1 MSIPEIH
8 RFITAYVVAEDRL
21 RFSCTLS
28 TGDTSI
34 FWVTQRL
41 ANPLAKA
48 LLDWLDKTV
57 PDERFADFTHRA
69 AQQSAAARKPKG
81 EPLKI
86 PEGAGWLVDAID
98 LKFTEKG
105 IMLTFKDASGEQML
119 NLRFDPEHLRR
130 WIKVLHAQYARS
142 GWPMDLWPAWITEDS
157 EPSPTEQPG
166 LLH

>member
-8 RFITAYVVAEDRL
+8 RFITAYVVPEDRM
-21 RFSCTLS
+21 RFSCTLA
-28 TGDTSI
+28 TGDTTV

-41 ANPLAKA
+41 ANALAKA

-57 PDERFADFTHRA
+57 PDDRFADLTHRA
-69 AQQSAAARKPKG
+69 AQQSAVARQPKR

-98 LKFTEKG
+98 LKSTERG
-105 IMLTFKDASGEQML
+105 IMLTFKDASGGHML

-130 WIKVLHAQYARS
+130 WIKVLHGQYVRS
-142 GWPMDLWPAWITEDS
+142 GWPMDLWPEWIAEAGD
-157 EPSPTEQPG
+157 PSATEQPG

>member
-1 MSIPEIH
+1 MPNPEIH
-8 RFITAYVVAEDRL
+8 RFITAYVVPEDRL

-69 AQQSAAARKPKG
+69 AQQSAAARKPQG

-98 LKFTEKG
+98 LKQTDKG
-105 IMLTFKDASGEQML
+105 IMLTFKDASGEKAL

-130 WIKVLHAQYARS
+130 WIKVLHAQFARS
-142 GWPMDLWPAWITEDS
+142 GWPMDLWPEWIAEAEDA
-157 EPSPTEQPG
+157 PPTAQPG

>member
-1 MSIPEIH
+1 MSTPEIH
-8 RFITAYVVAEDRL
+8 RFNTAYVIPEDRL
-21 RFSCTLS
+21 RFSCTLT

-41 ANPLAKA
+41 ANGLTKA

-69 AQQSAAARKPKG
+69 AQQSAVGRQPKR

-98 LKFTEKG
+98 IKFNAKS
-105 IMLTFKDASGEQML
+105 ILLTFKDAAGEHL
-119 NLRFDPEHLRR
+119 LPLRFDAEHLRR
-130 WIKVLHAQYARS
+130 WMKVLHAQYRRS
-142 GWPMDLWPAWITEDS
+142 GWPMDLWPEWMAETSGPI
-157 EPSPTEQPG
+157 SPEQSG